1 MMNKLTLLALVAF
14 SSVASAS
21 VFNVNSGVLANTPDV
36 AFNGG
41 SSMVRFS
48 DGNFFRMK
56 GFGDRVEMQSLSTM
70 DWSFD
75 IKVIYPNMLP
85 LADLYNIEKSDIK
98 TIVATARHSNMQEY
112 NVGVIKYIK
121 NGKLRLRVVSA
132 HIIPEPE
139 TFSLIAGLL
148 ALSFIA
154 IKRRN
159 INQNQP

>member
-1 MMNKLTLLALVAF
+1 MKKLILMALVAF

-21 VFNVNSGVLANTPDV
+21 VFHVNSGVLANTPDV

-41 SSMVRFS
+41 SAMVRFD

-75 IKVIYPNMLP
+75 IKVVYPHMLP
-85 LADLYNIEKSDIK
+85 LADLYNITESDIK
-98 TIVATARHSNMQEY
+98 TIVATARHDSMTEY
-112 NVGVIKYIK
+112 QVGVIKYIK
-121 NGKLRLRVVSA
+121 NGKVRLRVVSA

-139 TFSLIAGLL
+139 TFALIAGLL
-148 ALSFIA
+148 ALGSIMM
-154 IKRRN
+154 KRRIKSN
-159 INQNQP
+159 NQ

>member
-1 MMNKLTLLALVAF
+1 MKKLILMALVAF

-21 VFNVNSGVLANTPDV
+21 VFHVNSGVLANTPDV

-41 SSMVRFS
+41 SAMVRFD

-75 IKVIYPNMLP
+75 VKVVYPNMLP
-85 LADLYNIEKSDIK
+85 LADLYNITESDIK
-98 TIVATARHSNMQEY
+98 TIVATARHDSMTQY
-112 NVGVIKYIK
+112 QVGVIKYIK
-121 NGKLRLRVVSA
+121 NGKVRLRVVSA

-139 TFSLIAGLL
+139 TFALIAGLL
-148 ALSFIA
+148 AFGSIMM
-154 IKRRN
+154 KRRIKAHN
-159 INQNQP
+159 